1 MDKCDI
7 LILGAGWTSTFLIPL
22 CQARHVSFA
31 ATTRDGRKVAGAD
44 TIPWS
49 FNPDEATAS
58 PTNQFSRLPLA
69 AAILITFPLTGT
81 GQSKK
86 IVDGYRAAHGAKA
99 DTTAFIQLGS
109 SGIWQIPQRTIWVSR
124 RSPYNTD
131 SPRAV
136 AEDEL
141 LRLG

>member
-1 MDKCDI
+1 MHQHHL
-7 LILGAGWTSTFLIPL
+7 LILGAGWSSTFLIPL

-49 FNPDEATAS
+49 FNPDEATTTTN

-81 GQSKK
+81 GQSK
-86 IVDGYRAAHGAKA
+86 
-99 DTTAFIQLGS
+99 
-109 SGIWQIPQRTIWVSR
+109 
-124 RSPYNTD
+124 
-131 SPRAV
+131 
-136 AEDEL
+136 
-141 LRLG
+141 